1 APDDFGAAAWLCK
14 EVHEYRF
21 QAKNQAG
28 TSKPG
33 LFPAKNGERAGNLL
47 RGREALARTSGMK
60 IRGRMYERFT
70 KQFRVEIR
78 TPSSCQCYPSMTQ
91 PVFEIHLP
99 LF

>member
-1 APDDFGAAAWLCK
+1 
-14 EVHEYRF
+14 
-21 QAKNQAG
+21 G

-47 RGREALARTSGMK
+47 RGRKALARTSGMK